1 MKATLHGDF
10 AIGEWLVS
18 PAVNQISHDGSCTRV
33 EPKAMQVLVYLAE
46 HPGVVSKAQLI
57 SAVWPDVFVSDD
69 VLPGCISALRKAFD
83 DNARRPRIIETI
95 HKSGYR
101 LLLPVE
107 PISRNGDEGEA
118 IALPEGSWWRR
129 VLSHRVP
136 SAIGFASL
144 SAVLI
149 VVFAWAFSK
158 PRYDSVAVLPFL
170 NARDDHA
177 TQYLSDGIAEQVV
190 NDLSQLSS
198 LRVMAWA
205 TVSRYRQPQVDARA
219 VGRDL
224 GVKAVLVGRLIREG
238 DRIVLQTELVDVGG
252 GSRLWGQRYERN
264 MSEIAQLQQQL
275 SHDIASNLRV
285 RLAGGEENKMLHR
298 YSASPTAYELYLK
311 GRFFW
316 AKRTKQ
322 GLQQGI
328 DYFQQAISVDPNY
341 ASAYAGLA
349 DCYNLLD
356 DWGET
361 PPRESFP
368 KARAAADKAI
378 ALDPSLAEAHVS
390 LAMVRGSYDW
400 DWVGAEQEFKH
411 AIELNPNYATAHQ
424 WYGIML
430 ATLGRFPEAEA
441 EVKRAQQLDPLSPI
455 INMAVAEV
463 YTWERR
469 YDESIERYKK
479 VVELD
484 PTFAVAYGNL
494 SEVYKLKHLYGEELS
509 ALQQEWNLSGD
520 PGFARLLERA
530 YSKSGHLGVV
540 REELKRVLEERA
552 RGQYADPM
560 SIAGYYAELGDES
573 AAFRWLQK
581 GYEEHSSG
589 MEFLGVA
596 PDFDPL
602 RSNTQFEYWL
612 NVVGLPPAKAAT
624 RDPNR

>member
-1 MKATLHGDF
+1 
-10 AIGEWLVS
+10 
-18 PAVNQISHDGSCTRV
+18 
-33 EPKAMQVLVYLAE
+33 MQVLVYLAE

-275 SHDIASNLRV
+275 SHDIAQI
-285 RLAGGEENKMLHR
+285 
-298 YSASPTAYELYLK
+298 SAFASL
-311 GRFFW
+311 GV
-316 AKRTKQ
+316 KRTKCCT
-322 GLQQGI
+322 GTVL
-328 DYFQQAISVDPNY
+328 
-341 ASAYAGLA
+341 
-349 DCYNLLD
+349 
-356 DWGET
+356 
-361 PPRESFP
+361 R
-368 KARAAADKAI
+368 
-378 ALDPSLAEAHVS
+378 
-390 LAMVRGSYDW
+390 
-400 DWVGAEQEFKH
+400 
-411 AIELNPNYATAHQ
+411 
-424 WYGIML
+424 
-430 ATLGRFPEAEA
+430 
-441 EVKRAQQLDPLSPI
+441 QQL
-455 INMAVAEV
+455 
-463 YTWERR
+463 
-469 YDESIERYKK
+469 
-479 VVELD
+479 
-484 PTFAVAYGNL
+484 
-494 SEVYKLKHLYGEELS
+494 
-509 ALQQEWNLSGD
+509 
-520 PGFARLLERA
+520 
-530 YSKSGHLGVV
+530 
-540 REELKRVLEERA
+540 
-552 RGQYADPM
+552 M
-560 SIAGYYAELGDES
+560 S
-573 AAFRWLQK
+573 F
-581 GYEEHSSG
+581 
-589 MEFLGVA
+589 
-596 PDFDPL
+596 
-602 RSNTQFEYWL
+602 T
-612 NVVGLPPAKAAT
+612 
-624 RDPNR
+624 